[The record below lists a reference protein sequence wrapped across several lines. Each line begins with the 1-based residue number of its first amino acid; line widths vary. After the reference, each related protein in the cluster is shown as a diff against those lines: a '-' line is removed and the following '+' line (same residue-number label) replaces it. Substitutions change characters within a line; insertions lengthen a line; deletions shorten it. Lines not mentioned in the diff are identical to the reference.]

1 MPHINLKKNNFF
13 LFSIILILLLKQFP
27 TSSFLIEIKV
37 NKEGFHQ
44 ILSDEYELSRNE
56 LKISGTSSSLTT
68 KYYNFPSTNTILKLE
83 RIKTF
88 SDFSYMFNNLKNITY
103 IKIKDISGKPINLS
117 NMLSNCINLETF
129 ILESTDKKEHNIG
142 NMENMFY
149 NCYSLTSFSFDNFN
163 LSNYKCEKK
172 YSYYYEYYYFDCEY
186 YYYISMSHMF
196 YNCTKLQTIVVNSN
210 KVQYISDTS
219 YMFYNCT
226 SLASINLANFILQ
239 NGLDLSYM
247 FYNCYSL
254 TSIKFKDSDKL
265 L

>member
-13 LFSIILILLLKQFP
+13 LFSIILIVLLKQFP

-103 IKIKDISGKPINLS
+103 IKINDISG
-117 NMLSNCINLETF
+117 
-129 ILESTDKKEHNIG
+129 
-142 NMENMFY
+142 
-149 NCYSLTSFSFDNFN
+149 
-163 LSNYKCEKK
+163 
-172 YSYYYEYYYFDCEY
+172 
-186 YYYISMSHMF
+186 
-196 YNCTKLQTIVVNSN
+196 
-210 KVQYISDTS
+210 
-219 YMFYNCT
+219 
-226 SLASINLANFILQ
+226 
-239 NGLDLSYM
+239 
-247 FYNCYSL
+247 
-254 TSIKFKDSDKL
+254 
-265 L
+265 